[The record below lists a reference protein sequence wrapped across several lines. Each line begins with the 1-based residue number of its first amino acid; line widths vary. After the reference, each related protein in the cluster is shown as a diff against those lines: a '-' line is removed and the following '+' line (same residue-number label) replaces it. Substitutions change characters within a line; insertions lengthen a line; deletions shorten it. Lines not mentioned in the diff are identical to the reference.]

1 MNDNLKNQVSSLN
14 DYQSATATTANEAL
28 STPHN
33 KDGLI
38 NCALGLTG
46 EAGEFADAIKKH
58 IFHGHPLDTDHLNK
72 ELGDIL
78 FYLARA
84 AALLNLD
91 LDRVA
96 NTNLKKLR
104 NRYPKGFSQSDSI
117 NRTDSN

>member
-1 MNDNLKNQVSSLN
+1 MNQNVTTLN

-58 IFHGHPLDTDHLNK
+58 IFHGHPLDHDHAVK

-78 FYLARA
+78 YYTARA
-84 AALLNLD
+84 AALLNVD
-91 LDRVA
+91 LSDVA
-96 NTNLKKLR
+96 NTNLKKLH
-104 NRYPKGFSQSDSI
+104 NRYPQGFSQSDSI
-117 NRTDSN
+117 NRSENT